1 MAASCGP
8 TSDTA
13 SPWASWAQLPFSARS
28 RDQRIPRQSEHKSN
42 PDIRKSVPRRR
53 ILLSRS
59 RQTREFAEAFHFA
72 AGGHGAVLL
81 HHGAHLQVLLED
93 GVDVLDGGA
102 TALGDALAAFAVNDV
117 VVAALLVCPGV
128 DDGFDAREL
137 AFVDFRVFGKILER
151 THLREHI
158 HDFFERSHLANLL
171 ELIAEVLESEFFLAE
186 LALQFGGGF
195 FIDSLFHAF
204 DERHEVAHA
213 ENAGDD
219 ALGIKTFEGV
229 VFFAEADEF
238 YRRAGDFSDAQ
249 RGAATGVA
257 IELGENHAGKA
268 QALVKFA

>member
-93 GVDVLDGGA
+93 GINVLNRCA
-102 TALGDALAAFAVNDV
+102 AALGDALPALAVNNV
-117 VVAALLVCPGV
+117 MVAALLVGHGI

-137 AFVDFRVFGKILER
+137 ALVDFRILGKILER
-151 THLREHI
+151 THLGEHVD
-158 HDFFERSHLANLL
+158 DFFEWAHLA
-171 ELIAEVLESEFFLAE
+171 
-186 LALQFGGGF
+186 
-195 FIDSLFHAF
+195 
-204 DERHEVAHA
+204 
-213 ENAGDD
+213 
-219 ALGIKTFEGV
+219 
-229 VFFAEADEF
+229 
-238 YRRAGDFSDAQ
+238 
-249 RGAATGVA
+249 
-257 IELGENHAGKA
+257 
-268 QALVKFA
+268 